1 MQSVGNNFNIGLGT
15 YLKIPFVRDA
25 VRAAEVAS
33 EVGSR
38 TLETTRIEN
47 RELFPKMALLY
58 FISWHCAL
66 FGRTEIYSYLLRSTT
81 EEEVDKNSIFVSWMV
96 LLHFIIILFLLR
108 YATVLRPLR
117 FACKSSYSLVKKVT
131 ETVGAQLKS
140 NESCH
145 GTNKTVAVQES
156 QSSTDTLQMGKKIF
170 RADNS
175 HAKVK
180 MLTQFGFW
188 FWLTVVMTN
197 IPTLSGL
204 TTRQRNSGIRRV
216 TLKTF

>member
-15 YLKIPFVRDA
+15 DLKIPFVRDA

-108 YATVLRPLR
+108 YATVLRP
-117 FACKSSYSLVKKVT
+117 YSLVKKVT

-170 RADNS
+170 RADADNS

-188 FWLTVVMTN
+188 FWLTVMMTN